1 VPWKEASVMKEKV
14 LFVSAYEEGEA
25 SMAEL
30 CRQFGVS
37 RQTGYL
43 WWNRYQSERFEGLYE
58 LSRRPI
64 HQPRKTDS
72 KIRERIVQTR
82 QKFPRKGPK
91 KIRDWLA
98 RHQPET
104 CWPAPSTIGKILKEE
119 NLSKAP
125 RHRRVTQS
133 YPTALREA
141 QACND
146 LWCIDFKGWFL
157 TGDGQ
162 RCDPLTVMDQYSR
175 YLLACQSTQICLAS
189 VQPILQRCFQDYG
202 MPARLRSDNGPPFA
216 GPSVGGLSRLAIW
229 LVQLGIQPERIKPGR
244 PQQNSKHERMHR
256 TLKDDTASP
265 PAATLSAQQVRFEE
279 FRQLYNE
286 DRGHESLGMKTPA
299 QVYHPAPR
307 RYTGKRV
314 VLEYPSSMKVR
325 PVQKHGEIY
334 WDSEPIF
341 LTELLWKEDVALD
354 PIGDHH
360 WKIYYGTAPFGH
372 PRYPEQAGVE
382 DQALDAKM
390 GKEAQTLKEG
400 RL

>member
-1 VPWKEASVMKEKV
+1 MKEKV

>member
-125 RHRRVTQS
+125 RHRRGTQS

-325 PVQKHGEIY
+325 RVQKHGEIY

-341 LTELLWKEDVALD
+341 LTELLWKEDVALAR
-354 PIGDHH
+354 ISH
-360 WKIYYGTAPFGH
+360 
-372 PRYPEQAGVE
+372 
-382 DQALDAKM
+382 
-390 GKEAQTLKEG
+390 TLNEKRAAFCG
-400 RL
+400 INSFFRKS

>member
-360 WKIYYGTAPFGH
+360 WKIYYGPLPLAI
-372 PRYPEQAGVE
+372 
-382 DQALDAKM
+382 LDTRSKRV
-390 GKEAQTLKEG
+390 LKTRRSMRRWE
-400 RL
+400 RKHKR

>member
-1 VPWKEASVMKEKV
+1 LTLEGTEDLTVPWKEASVMKEKV

-125 RHRRVTQS
+125 RHRRGTQS

-325 PVQKHGEIY
+325 RVQKHGEIY

-341 LTELLWKEDVALD
+341 LTELLWKEDVALARISHTLNEKG
-354 PIGDHH
+354 P
-360 WKIYYGTAPFGH
+360 PF
-372 PRYPEQAGVE
+372 VV
-382 DQALDAKM
+382 
-390 GKEAQTLKEG
+390 
-400 RL
+400 